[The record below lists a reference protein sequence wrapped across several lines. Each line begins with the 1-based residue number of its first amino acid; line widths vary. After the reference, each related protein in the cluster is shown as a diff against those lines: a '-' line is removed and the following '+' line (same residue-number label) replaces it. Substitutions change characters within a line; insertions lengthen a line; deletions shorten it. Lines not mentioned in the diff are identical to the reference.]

1 MKIIPQDCRKRRK
14 RREGKD
20 RKALGAEEKMAT
32 EDSRKE
38 DWEKKIAKKDCIYS
52 LDVISYKIH
61 AKERTIYG
69 LNWK

>member
-1 MKIIPQDCRKRRK
+1 MKIIPQDSRKRRK

-20 RKALGAEEKMAT
+20 RKALGAEERWRQKT
-32 EDSRKE
+32 P
-38 DWEKKIAKKDCIYS
+38 DWEKIAKKDCIYP

>member
-38 DWEKKIAKKDCIYS
+38 DWGKRLRKRIAFT
-52 LDVISYKIH
+52 
-61 AKERTIYG
+61 R
-69 LNWK
+69 WM

>member
-38 DWEKKIAKKDCIYS
+38 KKIGEKDCKKGLHLPVGCDIVQ
-52 LDVISYKIH
+52 DTR
-61 AKERTIYG
+61 ERTNY
-69 LNWK
+69 LWP

>member
-38 DWEKKIAKKDCIYS
+38 DWGKSWGKRLQKRIAFT
-52 LDVISYKIH
+52 
-61 AKERTIYG
+61 R
-69 LNWK
+69 WM